1 MSIPSKDRK
10 PKKPHY
16 VPRPPGKPF
25 KYQCFQCPFTCNQKS
40 HLFNHMKYNLC
51 KISISITAKP
61 NQSPIQNSTSSP
73 NVQSAMERNGSM
85 CANDETFS
93 VVEVTSTSTDPVG
106 GSNSEP
112 SPQNGDT
119 QKEADLHSSDPM
131 SSSIG
136 DSKDIK
142 PVYKPEALLPQH
154 VYNPATIWRPPI
166 SFPPSTVSPEHKS
179 HLQDKEL
186 DFPYHGGVIPGY
198 HSYVIPS
205 PLHPLYHQY
214 HPYLQPSNIYHSTP
228 PHPHLLPYALET
240 HRLHHLL
247 PRELLPMNSLSP
259 ASEEYFRHHYT
270 FLSYSQ
276 NHPHDQTLPAAPY
289 FIPYSQSVR
298 HAMDTENIAS
308 EHGYEERELKT
319 NKELQVS
326 PQTGRSA
333 SGSPERPNPHHGS
346 QESADAVSTSQS
358 EERDG
363 DIQINGD
370 GQNSTERSPMFTEME
385 TEAKSVDDV
394 IVPLNLSRKCQIKSD
409 ASPQQWFPLNLS
421 VKSSTA
427 PSASQSQSGLSD
439 EEILG
444 SMTSQVDDDVIV
456 EDETTAAFALC
467 QLAQSVLTPMSRN
480 TNIYSSLSTACDE
493 PEAHRFQKPTP
504 DCDQTEATD
513 TPTNI
518 NFTNTSPD
526 LKSDLDITAPASNMK
541 HSKRKTRASHGTK
554 RKRSSGLNNR
564 NLRKRTCH

>member
-1 MSIPSKDRK
+1 
-10 PKKPHY
+10 
-16 VPRPPGKPF
+16 
-25 KYQCFQCPFTCNQKS
+25 
-40 HLFNHMKYNLC
+40 MKYNLC
-51 KISISITAKP
+51 KISISLTAKP
-61 NQSPIQNSTSSP
+61 NQSPIHDSTSP
-73 NVQSAMERNGSM
+73 NVQSAMESNGSM

-93 VVEVTSTSTDPVG
+93 VVKVTSTSTDHVG

-112 SPQNGDT
+112 SPQNGHVSKSCEENT

-131 SSSIG
+131 SSSTG
-136 DSKDIK
+136 DSKDVK

-166 SFPPSTVSPEHKS
+166 SFPPSTGSPEHKP

-198 HSYVIPS
+198 HSYVIPT

-214 HPYLQPSNIYHSTP
+214 HPYLQPSNIYHPTP

-240 HRLHHLL
+240 HKLHHLL
-247 PRELLPMNSLSP
+247 PRELSSLAP
-259 ASEEYFRHHYT
+259 VSEEYFRHYHT

-276 NHPHDQTLPAAPY
+276 NYPHHQTLPTAPY
-289 FIPYSQSVR
+289 FISYSQSV
-298 HAMDTENIAS
+298 HHEMDMENIAS
-308 EHGYEERELKT
+308 EHGYEQRELRT
-319 NKELQVS
+319 NEELQVS

-346 QESADAVSTSQS
+346 QESADKDAVSTSQS
-358 EERDG
+358 EERDRA
-363 DIQINGD
+363 IQISGD
-370 GQNSTERSPMFTEME
+370 ERSPMLTKME
-385 TEAKSVDDV
+385 TGAKSVDDV

-444 SMTSQVDDDVIV
+444 SMTSKVDDIV

-467 QLAQSVLTPMSRN
+467 QLAQSVLTPLSRN

-493 PEAHRFQKPTP
+493 PEAHRLQKPTS

-526 LKSDLDITAPASNMK
+526 LKSDLDITVQAASNMK

-554 RKRSSGLNNR
+554 RKRPSGLNNR
-564 NLRKRTCH
+564 NLRKRT